1 MEREA
6 LRETLARLHA
16 ELERAEPIDAALRA
30 DLERA
35 LEEIRE
41 VMVRERRPDDEAHP
55 VRERLEALAL
65 DFERS
70 HPLLTEALGGVVR
83 ALSAMGI

>member
-16 ELERAEPIDAALRA
+16 ELESAEPIDAALRA

-35 LEEIRE
+35 VGEIQEVIEREEPHE
-41 VMVRERRPDDEAHP
+41 SDHP
-55 VRERLEALAL
+55 LQERLEALAVDL
-65 DFERS
+65 EQS
-70 HPLLTEALGGVVR
+70 HPLLTKAVARVVR
-83 ALSAMGI
+83 ALSVMGI